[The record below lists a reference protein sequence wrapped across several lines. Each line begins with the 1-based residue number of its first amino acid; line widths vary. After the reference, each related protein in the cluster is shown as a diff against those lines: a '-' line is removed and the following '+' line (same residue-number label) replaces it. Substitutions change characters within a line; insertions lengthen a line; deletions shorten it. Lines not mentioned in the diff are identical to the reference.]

1 MAECCVL
8 LNKRRKRPLDRFE
21 WAAHMCG
28 SRNEAWTM
36 LKLQRHGGDVAAAF
50 TLQDPELMVNGAG
63 HSALSVLAGAG
74 VKCRF
79 ARLLLFSLSCFL
91 VFDRKCFGS

>member
-50 TLQDPELMVNGAG
+50 TLQDPEISSCCSKPTDGPQLQTEFHEPSGAEIDV
-63 HSALSVLAGAG
+63 SAGECVS
-74 VKCRF
+74 RY
-79 ARLLLFSLSCFL
+79 
-91 VFDRKCFGS
+91 